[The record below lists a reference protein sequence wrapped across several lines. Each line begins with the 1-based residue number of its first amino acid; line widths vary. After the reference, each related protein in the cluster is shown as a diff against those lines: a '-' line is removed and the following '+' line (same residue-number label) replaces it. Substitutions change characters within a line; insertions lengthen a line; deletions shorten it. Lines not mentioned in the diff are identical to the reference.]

1 MYDNSCY
8 FEPTFTL
15 NGIPISARRCQ
26 AIIAQW
32 KAEALFAVTH
42 LALLG
47 VKRQEPAFR
56 VTKEKNS
63 PVGLFFSYLPIYSS
77 LFYNSK
83 NVTV

>member
-15 NGIPISARRCQ
+15 NGIPILARRCQ

-56 VTKEKNS
+56 VTKEKT
-63 PVGLFFSYLPIYSS
+63 VLRGCFF
-77 LFYNSK
+77 FFM
-83 NVTV
+83 T